1 MLLHACHCLCDSHG
15 LFSQVV
21 AHLGLTMP
29 DVKAKV
35 NCQEG
40 EGFRSVNNCI
50 KAGSCPA
57 GSTVCTGK
65 RATPEPAGGIE
76 LQVWCRTA
84 LLLAA
89 ISPCPVLQSYNACL
103 VAVMQL
109 CWAALTP
116 CMLLKSMSPCL
127 PGIVAADALW

>member
-1 MLLHACHCLCDSHG
+1 L
-15 LFSQVV
+15 SQVV

-50 KAGSCPA
+50 KAGRHPA
-57 GSTVCTGK
+57 GSTVSTGK
-65 RATPEPAGGIE
+65 RATPEPAGGVE
-76 LQVWCRTA
+76 LQVRCGAA

-89 ISPCPVLQSYNACL
+89 ISPLLVLQSYIAWL
-103 VAVMQL
+103 VALMQL
-109 CWAALTP
+109 CCAALTP
-116 CMLLKSMSPCL
+116 GMYWTSVSPCL
-127 PGIVAADALW
+127 RGIVAADALW